1 MITNN
6 ERIRIRRQMQRR
18 IRDVVAER
26 RRARLM
32 EPSSTDLAGDPAEPT
47 AGESALTRTA

>member
-26 RRARLM
+26 RRTRLLETSP
-32 EPSSTDLAGDPAEPT
+32 EPPTDPAPDPHL
-47 AGESALTRTA
+47 SPL

>member
-18 IRDVVAER
+18 IQDVVAER
-26 RRARLM
+26 RRARLLLEDLP
-32 EPSSTDLAGDPAEPT
+32 EPPAEPATGAHLT
-47 AGESALTRTA
+47 AV

>member
-1 MITNN
+1 MISNN

-26 RRARLM
+26 RRARQM
-32 EPSSTDLAGDPAEPT
+32 QTVEPT
-47 AGESALTRTA
+47 GETETRAEIDTALSNS

>member
-1 MITNN
+1 MISNN

-26 RRARLM
+26 RRARQM
-32 EPSSTDLAGDPAEPT
+32 QTIELAGETETRADVDVPAL
-47 AGESALTRTA
+47 SNS

>member
-1 MITNN
+1 MINNN

-26 RRARLM
+26 RRARQL
-32 EPSSTDLAGDPAEPT
+32 ESPAAPTADPESTDSP
-47 AGESALTRTA
+47 ALTTA

>member
-1 MITNN
+1 MISNS
-6 ERIRIRRQMQRR
+6 EMIRIRRQMQRR

-32 EPSSTDLAGDPAEPT
+32 EPSAADHGGPADARPT
-47 AGESALTRTA
+47 ADASVTV

>member
-6 ERIRIRRQMQRR
+6 ERIRIRRQMQQR

-26 RRARLM
+26 RRARLLEDAA
-32 EPSSTDLAGDPAEPT
+32 EPPAEPATDSQLT
-47 AGESALTRTA
+47 AA

>member
-1 MITNN
+1 MISNN

-18 IRDVVAER
+18 IQDVVAER

-32 EPSSTDLAGDPAEPT
+32 KPTEPAAE
-47 AGESALTRTA
+47 AETRPEVEAAVLSNG

>member
-1 MITNN
+1 MISNS
-6 ERIRIRRQMQRR
+6 EMIRIRRQMQRR

-32 EPSSTDLAGDPAEPT
+32 EPSTEQGGQADTRPT
-47 AGESALTRTA
+47 ADTSATV